1 MFAFTLLE
9 CVCSKTSFLGSESPA
24 NGQTLLYTHTLFP
37 IYTLVVSGTTSQS
50 IPMGPLGEIYEVPQ
64 EREGE
69 GIYDLAQNGGETSPS
84 AAYSKFDNILYET
97 N

>member
-24 NGQTLLYTHTLFP
+24 NGQTLLYYTHTLFP
-37 IYTLVVSGTTSQS
+37 HTLVVSGTTSQS

-69 GIYDLAQNGGETSPS
+69 EIYDLAQNGGETSPS